1 MNDRRLFLQ
10 SLGMAMLA
18 PLVGGAA
25 LAAPLEAAAAATATT
40 GVRATALAGGMY
52 LVNGWI
58 LTEADLGALG
68 VHAL

>member
-25 LAAPLEAAAAATATT
+25 LASPLEAAAAATATPGCGRPRSAAACT
-40 GVRATALAGGMY
+40 
-52 LVNGWI
+52 W
-58 LTEADLGALG
+58 
-68 VHAL
+68 

>member
-1 MNDRRLFLQ
+1 MHDRRLFLQ
-10 SLGMAMLA
+10 SLGMAVLA

-25 LAAPLEAAAAATATT
+25 LEMPLEAATAATATT
-40 GVRATALAGGMY
+40 VVRATALPDGMY

-68 VHAL
+68 IHAL

>member
-10 SLGMAMLA
+10 SLGLAMLA
-18 PLVGGAA
+18 PLVGGPA
-25 LAAPLEAAAAATATT
+25 LAAPSEAAAAATA
-40 GVRATALAGGMY
+40 GVRATALGGGMY

-68 VHAL
+68 LHAL

>member
-25 LAAPLEAAAAATATT
+25 LASPLEAAATATT
-40 GVRATALAGGMY
+40 GVRATALGGGMF
-52 LVNGWI
+52 LMNGWI

-68 VHAL
+68 IHAL